1 MGEFRKRREKNY
13 LYIGSRSEIKHCN
26 MDGKKNDSDN

>member
-13 LYIGSRSEIKHCN
+13 LYIGSRSDIQHCK
-26 MDGKKNDSDN
+26 MDGEKNGSGN